1 MYSQGPI
8 ASMAIS
14 VIVEA
19 VVLLWQSHK
28 WLFKMEDRVLEV
40 LDCRIYGLLLCTVHR
55 VGLRGNAT
63 QRSFRSA
70 GHAQNLV
77 LLESPFCKHCFV
89 LV

>member
-63 QRSFRSA
+63 EEQDRKS
-70 GHAQNLV
+70 V
-77 LLESPFCKHCFV
+77 V
-89 LV
+89 